1 MNRYIVVMML
11 GIAGLGLGVR
21 ADAEE
26 IPTQKGPLVYEF
38 NLQGPLT
45 VESER
50 MSTQGMIQEIAASWE
65 FAGEVRLE
73 VSANAGNAYTRIT
86 NGQILNEGFIPG
98 NQLCFKADI
107 PAGSMLKNVTL
118 GYKDTS
124 GVSAFLR
131 NQELA
136 AFKYHKTINISGS
149 NEELFNYPVKI
160 KIAKE
165 NVRED
170 FKDVRFTASD
180 GQTPLD
186 YYLESRGGLNLPYS
200 DDSADFWVK
209 VPQIPAEGTKINVYY
224 GNENAK
230 DESSPEKVFAFYDD
244 FNSAK
249 LDETKWQLRSELDRV
264 CNLKDGQ
271 LQLKGCSIIS
281 RNFKMRKGVLE
292 FKAKAEKNAAIQAI
306 CRGVFSERSAYPFEQ
321 MVYSSAFAGAE
332 HTIAVNDVAKLN
344 IGNPIQPLTDYIY
357 KVIVGTTGIT
367 FERYSDDYEKQA
379 EIRFLD
385 TYTLDDGYIGLKS
398 STAIFEAG
406 SVYFDW
412 IRVRPY
418 VEVEPKAITRIEKEM
433 NT

>member
-1 MNRYIVVMML
+1 MF
-11 GIAGLGLGVR
+11 GIAGLSLGVR
-21 ADAEE
+21 AGAEE
-26 IPTQKGPLVYEF
+26 IHAQQGPLVYEF
-38 NLQGPLT
+38 NLKGPLT

-50 MSTQGMIQEIAASWE
+50 MSTQGMIQAIAASWE
-65 FAGEVRLE
+65 FEGEVRLE
-73 VSANAGNAYTRIT
+73 VSANAGNAYVKIT

-124 GVSAFLR
+124 GAVRFSR

-136 AFKYHKTINISGS
+136 GFKYHKSINISGS

-170 FKDVRFTASD
+170 FKDVRFTSSD
-180 GQTPLD
+180 GATALA
-186 YYLESRGGLNLPYS
+186 YYLEGVSPSGASL
-200 DDSADFWVK
+200 FVK
-209 VPQIPAEGTKINVYY
+209 VPQIPKEGTRINVYY

-230 DESSPEKVFAFYDD
+230 DESHPEKVFAFYDD
-244 FNSAK
+244 FNSLK
-249 LDETKWQLRSELDRV
+249 LDTTKWQLRSELDKV
-264 CNLKDGQ
+264 CNLKDGA
-271 LQLKGCSIIS
+271 LQLKGCAIIS
-281 RNFKMRKGVLE
+281 RNFKMKKGILE
-292 FKAKAEKNAAIQAI
+292 FKARAERNAAIQAI
-306 CRGVFSERSAYPFEQ
+306 SRGVFTGRSAYPFEQ

-357 KVIVGTTGIT
+357 KVIVSSEGIT
-367 FERYSDDYEKQA
+367 FERYSSDYDKQA

-385 TYTLDDGYIGLKS
+385 TYTLDEGYIGLKAEVS
-398 STAIFEAG
+398 LFDSG
-406 SVYFDW
+406 SAYFDW
-412 IRVRPY
+412 VRVRPY
-418 VEVEPKAITRIEKEM
+418 TEVEPKEM
-433 NT
+433 NR